1 MQNVWRL
8 IIYVEIAMWFQTLA
22 NAIKEA
28 SGATSIE
35 YGAIDALISGAAIVA
50 LTAMGGSL
58 NMMVSAVAQAVTTVT
73 TVAGG

>member
-8 IIYVEIAMWFQTLA
+8 IIYVEIAMWFRTLP
-22 NAIKEA
+22 NAIKED

-35 YGAIDALISGAAIVA
+35 YGVIDALVSGAAIIA
-50 LTAMGGSL
+50 LTAMGGSM
-58 NMMVSAVAQAVTTVT
+58 NMMVSAVSQAVT

>member
-8 IIYVEIAMWFQTLA
+8 IIYVEIGMWFRTLA
-22 NAIKEA
+22 NAIKED

-35 YGAIDALISGAAIVA
+35 YGVIDAPVSGAAIVA
-50 LTAMGGSL
+50 VTAMGGSM
-58 NMMVSAVAQAVTTVT
+58 NMMVSTVSQALT